1 MDKFAENAFKE
12 AMEKQAT
19 EEFNAWMNF
28 SDRDFMVAQ
37 AKVIEQVGIVR
48 INELCRA
55 ARLAGQAHTLA
66 EYAHSLM
73 MMAFHIGYKARREEE
88 NR

>member
-1 MDKFAENAFKE
+1 MDNFAENAFKE

-28 SDRDFMVAQ
+28 SDRDFMVAHS
-37 AKVIEQVGIVR
+37 KVIEQVGVGR
-48 INELCRA
+48 INTLCRA
-55 ARLAGQAHTLA
+55 ARLAGEAETLA
-66 EYAHSLM
+66 EYAHQLM

-88 NR
+88 AR

>member
-1 MDKFAENAFKE
+1 MDKFVKDAFKE
-12 AMEKQAT
+12 AMEQQAT

-28 SDRDFMVAQ
+28 SDRDFMVAHS
-37 AKVIEQVGIVR
+37 KVIEQVGVGR
-48 INELCRA
+48 INSLCRA

-73 MMAFHIGYKARREEE
+73 MMGFHIGYKARLEEE
-88 NR
+88 I